1 MCYGSPEVSEEDTE
15 EEPATPPFC
24 SSREEA
30 VEYLLNSFWERLL
43 EPTYEYTEDLNEVTG
58 TRLEDMFGPVDSV
71 SEALLLP
78 HQVRN
83 WAHRCSE
90 IYCAVG
96 CNWQNREAVR
106 EFADLIL
113 YNCGQENEGKP
124 LVLRRLDG
132 EDGTEYWL
140 EPQDVFD
147 CFVGET
153 EHQVWWEFSHCR
165 NYSESDS
172 ELEHEGTG
180 YSECE
185 LEEDFSE
192 EIDDNSENKE
202 SSEHE
207 PEESFSGGADDPA
220 ESKENRSYG
229 SELSSPL
236 QDVGPLESPD
246 AFSFTAP
253 VPVTAHSLSVTAHSQ
268 SRWCRYGTRC
278 WRHKKGQCHFR
289 HK

>member
-1 MCYGSPEVSEEDTE
+1 MDLASVVAALASVGVRVSRS
-15 EEPATPPFC
+15 TPNSNVQGD
-24 SSREEA
+24 SSRA
-30 VEYLLNSFWERLL
+30 CPTGLAGP
-43 EPTYEYTEDLNEVTG
+43 EPSG
-58 TRLEDMFGPVDSV
+58 TINDPGQ
-71 SEALLLP
+71 
-78 HQVRN
+78 H
-83 WAHRCSE
+83 
-90 IYCAVG
+90 
-96 CNWQNREAVR
+96 
-106 EFADLIL
+106 L

-132 EDGTEYWL
+132 EDGTEHWL

-153 EHQVWWEFSHCR
+153 EHQVWWELTHCR

-172 ELEHEGTG
+172 ELEQEGTG

>member
-30 VEYLLNSFWERLL
+30 VGYLLNSFWERLL

-153 EHQVWWEFSHCR
+153 EHQV
-165 NYSESDS
+165 
-172 ELEHEGTG
+172 
-180 YSECE
+180 
-185 LEEDFSE
+185 
-192 EIDDNSENKE
+192 
-202 SSEHE
+202 
-207 PEESFSGGADDPA
+207 
-220 ESKENRSYG
+220 
-229 SELSSPL
+229 
-236 QDVGPLESPD
+236 
-246 AFSFTAP
+246 
-253 VPVTAHSLSVTAHSQ
+253 
-268 SRWCRYGTRC
+268 
-278 WRHKKGQCHFR
+278 
-289 HK
+289 